1 VECDM
6 SSDRIQRVGDRSG
19 LMGWWD
25 RLRYN
30 EILRQ
35 GIGLLLVAVC
45 AYLAR
50 PGSTLVIIGLAM
62 AAFGQIF
69 RIYAA
74 GFIHKNKRLA
84 STGPYALVRHP
95 LYLGNF
101 LILIGFALAANNLY
115 VWIGVAL
122 FFMIWYPAAIAYEDS
137 KLESIFED
145 EWRAWSKDIRAII
158 PGKFKWADLKAEG
171 WDTYQ
176 SLIRNGEL
184 PISLYLGSCG
194 IWLWVVTQQT

>member
-1 VECDM
+1 M
-6 SSDRIQRVGDRSG
+6 SSDRIQRMGDRNG
-19 LMGWWD
+19 VLGWWD

-45 AYLAR
+45 AYFAR
-50 PGSTLVIIGLAM
+50 PASPLVMIGLAM
-62 AAFGQIF
+62 AVFGQIF

-74 GFIHKNKRLA
+74 GFIHKNKQLA

-101 LILIGFALAANNLY
+101 LILIGFALAANNMY
-115 VWIGVAL
+115 VWIGVII
-122 FFMIWYPAAIAYEDS
+122 FFLIWYPAAISYEDS

-145 EWRAWSKDIRAII
+145 EWRAWSKNIRAII
-158 PGKFKWADLKAEG
+158 PGKFKWSDLKAEG

-194 IWLWVVTQQT
+194 IWLWVVSHQV

>member
-1 VECDM
+1 M
-6 SSDRIQRVGDRSG
+6 SSDRIQRMGDRSG

-45 AYLAR
+45 AYFAR
-50 PGSTLVIIGLAM
+50 PGSTLVIIGLTM
-62 AAFGQIF
+62 AVFGQVF

-74 GFIHKNKRLA
+74 GFIHKNKQLA
-84 STGPYALVRHP
+84 STGAYALVRHP

-101 LILIGFALAANNLY
+101 LILIGFALAANNIY
-115 VWIGVAL
+115 VWIGVVV
-122 FFMIWYPAAIAYEDS
+122 FFLIWYPAAISYEDS

-145 EWRAWSKDIRAII
+145 EWRAWSKNIRAII

-194 IWLWVVTQQT
+194 IWLWVVVTQQT

>member
-1 VECDM
+1 MVKERITM
-6 SSDRIQRVGDRSG
+6 MGKRTGLLGWFDRIRFS
-19 LMGWWD
+19 
-25 RLRYN
+25 

-45 AYLAR
+45 AHYAR
-50 PGSTLVIIGLAM
+50 PDIGTVSAGLILA
-62 AAFGQIF
+62 ALGQVF

-74 GFIHKNKRLA
+74 GYIFKNKQLA

-101 LILIGFALAANNLY
+101 MILIGFAVACANPYVAA
-115 VWIGVAL
+115 GVVI
-122 FFMIWYPAAIAYEDS
+122 FFLVWYPAAIAYEDS
-137 KLESIFED
+137 KLENIFGD
-145 EWRAWSKDIRAII
+145 EWREWSKNIRAIL
-158 PGKFKWADLKAEG
+158 PGRVRWSDLKASG

-184 PISLYLGSCG
+184 PISLYLLSCG
-194 IWLWVVTQQT
+194 IWLWVVSHSS

>member
-1 VECDM
+1 MVNERTTRM
-6 SSDRIQRVGDRSG
+6 GSRTGLLGLYDRIRF
-19 LMGWWD
+19 
-25 RLRYN
+25 N

-45 AYLAR
+45 AYFAK
-50 PGSTLVIIGLAM
+50 PDAGTVIAGLAM
-62 AAFGQIF
+62 AFVGQVF

-74 GFIHKNKRLA
+74 GFIHKNKQLA

-101 LILIGFALAANNLY
+101 LILIGFTLACANLY
-115 VWIGVAL
+115 VVAVVVL
-122 FFMIWYPAAIAYEDS
+122 FFLVWYPAAIAYEDS
-137 KLESIFED
+137 KLERIFED
-145 EWRAWSKDIRAII
+145 EWRAWSKNIRAII
-158 PGKFKWADLKAEG
+158 PGKFRWADLKAEG

-184 PISLYLGSCG
+184 PISLYLFSCG
-194 IWLWVVTQQT
+194 IWLWVVSHPG

>member
-1 VECDM
+1 MATERTTRM
-6 SSDRIQRVGDRSG
+6 GKRTG
-19 LMGWWD
+19 LLGWFD
-25 RLRYN
+25 SIRFN

-45 AYLAR
+45 AYYAQ
-50 PGSTLVIIGLAM
+50 PDTGMVAIGLVM
-62 AAFGQIF
+62 AVVGQVF

-74 GFIHKNKRLA
+74 GFIHKNKQLA

-101 LILIGFALAANNLY
+101 LILIGFTLAAANLY
-115 VWIGVAL
+115 VAGGVLL
-122 FFMIWYPAAIAYEDS
+122 FFLIWYPAAIAYEDA
-137 KLESIFED
+137 KLERIFED
-145 EWRAWSKDIRAII
+145 EWRAWSKNIRAII
-158 PGKFKWADLKAEG
+158 PGRFRWADLKTDG

-184 PISLYLGSCG
+184 PISLYLFSCG
-194 IWLWVVTQQT
+194 IWLWVVSHPA

>member
-1 VECDM
+1 M
-6 SSDRIQRVGDRSG
+6 SSRRVARMGERTGILGWFDRI
-19 LMGWWD
+19 
-25 RLRYN
+25 RYN

-45 AYLAR
+45 AYFTR
-50 PGSTLVIIGLAM
+50 PGTVLVLIGM
-62 AAFGQIF
+62 AIAAVGQVF

-74 GFIHKNKRLA
+74 GFIHKNKQLA

-95 LYLGNF
+95 LYTGNF

-115 VWIGVAL
+115 VWIAVL
-122 FFMIWYPAAIAYEDS
+122 VFFLIWYPAAIAYEDS
-137 KLESIFED
+137 KLERIFGD
-145 EWRAWSKDIRAII
+145 EWRSWSRNIRAIV
-158 PGKFKWADLKAEG
+158 PGRFRWQDLKAEG

-184 PISLYLGSCG
+184 PITLYLISCG
-194 IWLWVVTQQT
+194 IWLWVFSQK

>member
-1 VECDM
+1 M
-6 SSDRIQRVGDRSG
+6 SSDRLQRVGDRRG

-45 AYLAR
+45 AYFAR

-62 AAFGQIF
+62 ATFGQIF

-74 GFIHKNKRLA
+74 GFIHKNKQLA

-171 WDTYQ
+171 WDAYQ

>member
-1 VECDM
+1 M
-6 SSDRIQRVGDRSG
+6 SSERISRKGDRTG
-19 LMGWWD
+19 VMGWWD
-25 RLRYN
+25 RVRYN

-45 AYLAR
+45 AYFAR
-50 PGSTLVIIGLAM
+50 PGSILVIPGLAM

-69 RIYAA
+69 RIWAA
-74 GFIHKNKRLA
+74 GFIHKNKQLA

-101 LILIGFALAANNLY
+101 LILIGFTISSANLY
-115 VWIGVAL
+115 VAIGVAV
-122 FFMIWYPAAIAYEDS
+122 FFLIWYPAAITYEDS
-137 KLESIFED
+137 KLENIFED
-145 EWRAWSKDIRAII
+145 EWRDWSKNIRAII
-158 PGKFKWADLKAEG
+158 PGRFKWADLKAEG

-194 IWLWVVTQQT
+194 LWLWVVTQRI

>member
-1 VECDM
+1 MTSNRISRMGERTGIM
-6 SSDRIQRVGDRSG
+6 GWFDRI
-19 LMGWWD
+19 
-25 RLRYN
+25 RYN

-45 AYLAR
+45 AYFTR
-50 PGSTLVIIGLAM
+50 PGTVLVLIGMVLAVV
-62 AAFGQIF
+62 GQVF

-74 GFIHKNKRLA
+74 GFIHKNKQLA

-95 LYLGNF
+95 LYTGNV

-115 VWIGVAL
+115 VWIAVIV
-122 FFMIWYPAAIAYEDS
+122 FFLIWYPAAIAYEDS
-137 KLESIFED
+137 KLERIFGD
-145 EWRAWSKDIRAII
+145 EWRSWSRNIRAIV
-158 PGKFKWADLKAEG
+158 PGRFRWQDLKAEG

-184 PISLYLGSCG
+184 PITLYLISCG
-194 IWLWVVTQQT
+194 IWLWVFSQK

>member
-1 VECDM
+1 MATERIERMGKRDGILGLF
-6 SSDRIQRVGDRSG
+6 DRIRF
-19 LMGWWD
+19 
-25 RLRYN
+25 N

-45 AYLAR
+45 AYFANQDK
-50 PGSTLVIIGLAM
+50 GFVTLGLAL
-62 AAFGQIF
+62 AVAGQIF

-74 GFIHKNKRLA
+74 GFIHKNKQLA

-101 LILIGFALAANNLY
+101 LIMIGFTIAAANWY
-115 VWIGVAL
+115 VTLVVVMFWL
-122 FFMIWYPAAIAYEDS
+122 IWYPAAIAYEDT
-137 KLESIFED
+137 KLERIFED
-145 EWRAWSKDIRAII
+145 EWRAWSKNIRAVI
-158 PGKFKWADLKAEG
+158 PGRFRFVDLKAEG

-184 PISLYLGSCG
+184 PITLYLGSCG
-194 IWLWVVTQQT
+194 IWLWVVSHAI